1 MMPADERDVSKI
13 QFKDELKEF
22 IIQNKVNTQ
31 PEIAHFVKQN
41 ITPYMPIQ
49 TKEALF
55 VLGYASQLFDG
66 IQKGNFDKE
75 KLINQKLK
83 TPCLI
88 KKTFALK
95 LFFDIF
101 REPKIYY

>member
-13 QFKDELKEF
+13 QFKDELKES

-55 VLGYASQLFDG
+55 VLGYASQLFDE
-66 IQKGNFDKE
+66 IQKGNFDK
-75 KLINQKLK
+75 KIDKSRDKN
-83 TPCLI
+83 T
-88 KKTFALK
+88 
-95 LFFDIF
+95 FFDKETIRFKIIF
-101 REPKIYY
+101 